1 MQGCVILPV
10 ICMNAAKQ
18 RLIYG
23 GAKGT
28 LPHRETNFPTLSVRA
43 VPKKLG
49 HTFLRLTKHN

>member
-18 RLIYG
+18 RPIMAVQKAHCRIG
-23 GAKGT
+23 K
-28 LPHRETNFPTLSVRA
+28 PNFPTLSVRA